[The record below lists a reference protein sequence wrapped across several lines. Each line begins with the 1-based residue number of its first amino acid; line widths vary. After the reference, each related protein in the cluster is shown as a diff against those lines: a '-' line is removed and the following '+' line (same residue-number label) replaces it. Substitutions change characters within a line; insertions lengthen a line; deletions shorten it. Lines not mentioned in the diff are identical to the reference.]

1 MLSLQVKTGPF
12 FEHSNTLWS
21 ISAVSD
27 WTKVNSGLLKMYKAE
42 VKMMT
47 SFRIISFISINII
60 KHYSI
65 HEYYIINYSSVLD
78 QISTHVLDRAI
89 KLI

>member
-1 MLSLQVKTGPF
+1 MLVLVYIILLHNILSLQVKTGPF
-12 FEHSNTLWS
+12 YEHSNTLWS

-47 SFRIISFISINII
+47 SFTFISINII
-60 KHYSI
+60 KHFSI
-65 HEYYIINYSSVLD
+65 HEYYI
-78 QISTHVLDRAI
+78 
-89 KLI
+89 LITLVY